1 MQVLTLRHKG
11 YSLQLRFEVKSYYMR
26 TPFEP
31 GKTLYQIIF
40 EHLIDGKTV
49 SLRGLARKYA
59 KVNLDI
65 RGAAIKRMMKT
76 IEIAAKKSSDARLR
90 KKRFVTLPRGG
101 ASPVLERKSSESRF
115 TEAQREVIMRTGNA
129 LRKQGRKP
137 TLKEFRYA
145 CINAL
150 NRAGLGGNVVFSFLA
165 AKRHAKRGG
174 LTLTIR
180 RQRYR
185 RRH

>member
-1 MQVLTLRHKG
+1 MSLLTLRYKG
-11 YSLQLRFEVKSYYMR
+11 YSLQLSFELNSYYMR
-26 TPFEP
+26 TPFEH
-31 GKTLYQIIF
+31 GKTLYQLLF

-49 SLRGLARKYA
+49 SSKGIARHYKP
-59 KVNLDI
+59 VNDSI
-65 RGAAIKRMMKT
+65 TGGSVSKIMER
-76 IEIAAKKSSDARLR
+76 IESALKASRDKRLR

-129 LRKQGRKP
+129 FRKQGRKL

-150 NRAGLGGNVVFSFLA
+150 NRKGLDDNVVFSHLA
-165 AKRHAKRGG
+165 AKRYAKRGG